1 MAAQGPSLAV
11 ANGLLLQP
19 VAVHRLFAAVASFVG
34 HKL

>member
-1 MAAQGPSLAV
+1 MAAGGLSLAV

-19 VAVHRLFAAVASFVG
+19 VAVHRLFVAVASLVE